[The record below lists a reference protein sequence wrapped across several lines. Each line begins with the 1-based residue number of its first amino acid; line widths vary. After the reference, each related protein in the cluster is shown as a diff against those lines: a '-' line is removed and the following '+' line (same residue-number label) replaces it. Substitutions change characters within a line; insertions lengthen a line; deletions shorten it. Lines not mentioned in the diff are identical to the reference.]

1 MGKKIILFLW
11 VTLCFAVAA
20 TAANKKFTLVID
32 AGHGGHDIGAP
43 GAFSK
48 EKNLTLR
55 YALAFGRI
63 VERNCKDV
71 KVVYTRKT
79 DVFVELWQRA
89 EIANKAKADLFV
101 SVHINA
107 LPKGRIARG
116 YQTYTLGQGRNGR
129 AIIKN
134 LDVAKRENSVI
145 LMEDNYKQTYQGYDP
160 NSPESDIL
168 FEFIQDKNMERSV
181 ELAKQMQ
188 RHICASTG
196 RADMGAHQENL
207 AVLRLTAMPACLM
220 ELGFITTPDEER
232 FLNSDEALQLYSR
245 GFLNAFVAYRN
256 KLGSNITIPYEPETP
271 ESIDMP
277 TIVPRQE
284 ERTPAVEQPA
294 PVVEQPSP
302 VVEQPAPVVEQPIA
316 EVETPAAAAP
326 EEVEQLAVTEVVVQ
340 TEPVREETPLVVKP
354 EPPKKEVKPTPPK
367 KEVKPTTPKKEVKP
381 KPADADVP
389 VFKVQITASSTK
401 LKAGS
406 PQFKGVKNVEVYQD
420 GGMYKYTVGSSTNYN
435 EISRLRKEL
444 TEKFPEAFVIAFKN
458 GKRYDVQKA
467 IQEFKKRKK

>member
-188 RHICASTG
+188 RHICRSTG

-232 FLNSDEALQLYSR
+232 FLNSDEAVELYSR

-256 KLGSNITIPYEPETP
+256 KLGANITVPYEPETP
-271 ESIDMP
+271 ESIDLP

-284 ERTPAVEQPA
+284 ERAPAVEQPA
-294 PVVEQPSP
+294 PVTEQPIP
-302 VVEQPAPVVEQPIA
+302 VVEQPTTV
-316 EVETPAAAAP
+316 VETPAPAAL
-326 EEVEQLAVTEVVVQ
+326 EEVEQTAVTEVVAQ

-367 KEVKPTTPKKEVKP
+367 KEVKPKP
-381 KPADADVP
+381 VDADVP

>member
-43 GAFSK
+43 GSFSR
-48 EKNLTLR
+48 EKDLTLR
-55 YALAFGRI
+55 YALAFGRTI
-63 VERNCKDV
+63 ERNCKDV

-79 DVFVELWQRA
+79 DVFIELWQRA

-145 LMEDNYKQTYQGYDP
+145 LLESNYKQTYQGYDP

-188 RHICASTG
+188 RYICQTTG

-232 FLNSDEALQLYSR
+232 FLNSDEALNLYSR
-245 GFLNAFVAYRN
+245 GFLNAFIAYRN
-256 KLGSNITIPYEPETP
+256 KLGSNITIPYEPEGP
-271 ESIDMP
+271 ETLDLP

-284 ERTPAVEQPA
+284 ERTPAVEQS
-294 PVVEQPSP
+294 EP
-302 VVEQPAPVVEQPIA
+302 VVEQPAPVVE
-316 EVETPAAAAP
+316 TPSP
-326 EEVEQLAVTEVVVQ
+326 AVTE
-340 TEPVREETPLVVKP
+340 TEQPAVTESVAQAETAREEAPLVVKPEPPKKVVKP

-367 KEVKPTTPKKEVKP
+367 KEVKPTST
-381 KPADADVP
+381 DADVP

-401 LKAGS
+401 LKLSS
-406 PQFKGVKNVEVYQD
+406 PQFKGVKNIEVYQD
-420 GGMYKYTVGSSTNYN
+420 GGMYKYTIGASTDYN